1 MGNAFARWILVTA
14 AAFPLFLQAA
24 CQAGA
29 QSSAPVTEAQT
40 VGRVIVKLRQPVAN
54 DAALMK
60 LIQEKL
66 HEPERIALLRA
77 ISNDSYVL
85 KVIAPATKDDL
96 PQIMEQLTATG
107 LFEYVEEDGKKT
119 IRHN

>member
-1 MGNAFARWILVTA
+1 
-14 AAFPLFLQAA
+14 
-24 CQAGA
+24 
-29 QSSAPVTEAQT
+29 
-40 VGRVIVKLRQPVAN
+40 VKLRQPVAN

-107 LFEYVEEDGKKT
+107 LFEFVEEDGKMT